1 MKEFIK
7 KHEGEVFR
15 YVQYRK
21 MWTPYEMEEKF
32 RDESETETTYSFA
45 RITDCFDLGN
55 GDYLLELEKGQVEIE
70 YDDDDNE
77 HPVFCSY
84 NIKKYRR
91 LSDIQI
97 DRFDY
102 DNKVRWANNYD

>member
-1 MKEFIK
+1 MHDFIR

-21 MWTPYEMEEKF
+21 IWTPYEMDEKF
-32 RDESETETTYSFA
+32 QDESETETHYSFA
-45 RITDCFDLGN
+45 RIIDCFNLGS
-55 GDYLLELEKGQVEIE
+55 GDYLLELEEGEVDTE

-77 HPVFCSY
+77 HPVFVPS
-84 NIKKYRR
+84 NLTKYRK

-102 DNKVRWANNYD
+102 DNKVRVANSYD

>member
-1 MKEFIK
+1 MHDFIR

-21 MWTPYEMEEKF
+21 IWTPYEMEEKF
-32 RDESETETTYSFA
+32 QDESETETYYSFA
-45 RITDCFDLGN
+45 RIIDCFNLGF
-55 GDYLLELEKGQVEIE
+55 GDYLLELEEGEVDTE
-70 YDDDDNE
+70 YDDDNNE
-77 HPVFCSY
+77 YPVFVPS
-84 NIKKYRR
+84 NITKYRK

-102 DNKVRWANNYD
+102 DNKARMANSYD